1 MSLALPTRRPVEQQE
16 TLPPE
21 IYIPLVDSLF
31 KDGRTLLAG
40 TIFVTGSIFITY
52 WKTNEPL
59 LLACAFAVVLVA
71 AARGMLVH
79 A

>member
-1 MSLALPTRRPVEQQE
+1 MRLAFRTHRPAQKQE

-40 TIFVTGSIFITY
+40 TILVSGSIFITY

-59 LLACAFAVVLVA
+59 LLACALRFCSSP
-71 AARGMLVH
+71 
-79 A
+79 